1 MASYKEAEKYI
12 LEIPKFAGKNTI
24 EDTGRLLALL
34 AGSMESRI
42 IHVAGTNGKGSVC
55 AYLRG
60 ILMESGYTVGLF
72 TSPTLSL

>member
-1 MASYKEAEKYI
+1 MTAFKEAENYI
-12 LEIPKFAGKNTI
+12 LQIPKFAGKNTI
-24 EDTGRLLALL
+24 EDTKRMLELL

-60 ILMESGYTVGLF
+60 ILMEEVCGNL
-72 TSPTLSL
+72 